1 MLKRIALQD
10 AREGMFVHELCGSWL
25 EHSFWK
31 TRFLLDS
38 SDLLKRLIDGG
49 VQEIIIDTDKGL
61 DVATTEVVEDTPA
74 ATPVKETASPPVPLS
89 LADESERAIRIKA
102 RAKEAIARLFDNAR
116 MGKTIETAEA
126 QALVEDIAASISRHP
141 HAFISLVRL
150 KSADDYTWLHSV
162 SVCALMMALGRQ
174 LQLEAPIVHELGIA
188 GLFHDLGKV
197 GIPLNILNK
206 PGKLTDEEFE
216 IIKKHPA
223 IGTKLLKESGQV
235 SNLVLD
241 VCLHHH
247 EKIDGTGY
255 PKGLKDE
262 QISLY
267 ARMGA
272 ICDIYDAVTS
282 DRSYKK
288 GWQPAE
294 AIRKMAEWCSGHLD
308 KSLFQVFVKT
318 IGIYPTGSL
327 VRLASGR
334 LAIVIEQHPQSLLTP
349 KVMVFFSTGSNIPIA
364 RETLDLSRS
373 LVNDKIIS
381 RENPDTWGF
390 KRLED
395 LWMNHS

>member
-1 MLKRIALQD
+1 MLKRIALQE

-38 SDLLKRLIDGG
+38 PDLLKRLTDGG

-61 DVATTEVVEDTPA
+61 DVATAEVAEETPA
-74 ATPVKETASPPVPLS
+74 APPAKEAVTPPAPLS
-89 LADESERAIRIKA
+89 LADESERALRIKA
-102 RAKEAIARLFDNAR
+102 RAKEAISRLFDDVR

-162 SVCALMMALGRQ
+162 AVCALMMALARQ
-174 LQLEAPIVHELGIA
+174 LHLDDPLVHQLGIA

-197 GIPLNILNK
+197 GIPLSILNK
-206 PGKLTDEEFE
+206 PGKLTDEEFD

-223 IGTKLLKESGQV
+223 IGTKLLKESQQV
-235 SNLVLD
+235 SNVVLD

-247 EKIDGTGY
+247 ERIDGTGY
-255 PKGLKDE
+255 PKGLRDE
-262 QISLY
+262 QITMY

-282 DRSYKK
+282 DRAYKK

-294 AIRKMAEWCSGHLD
+294 AIRKMAEWCNGHLD
-308 KSLFQVFVKT
+308 KSLFQAFVKT

-364 RETLDLSRS
+364 RETLDLSRP